1 MIIEN
6 HNLKLIINYYLKENL
21 CKDHGQCGIGYACKK
36 YKSQIIGICVLGKN

>member
-21 CKDHGQCGIGYACKK
+21 CKDHGQCGVGYACKK
-36 YKSQIIGICVLGKN
+36 YKGQVIGICVQGMM